1 MAPQRPRTASSVS
14 SRSGSPRPRTA
25 LTPQHWRDARRGL
38 ARAGRTQRWPSRD
51 DARDLEQTSSE
62 LAKRLGADPDAVV
75 SLPSAAAWTWP
86 SAVKGVEERERRIR
100 QALEDAKARDYAVEK
115 AAAESAKKLKQQQ
128 ADDNGTQALVR
139 ELAATARREAGLS
152 LGFEEELRA
161 AHGWFFGRT
170 FKSFWELSGGDG
182 QLLLSCAARAAAPDA
197 AGPEALDRVGPAYAV
212 KRDIVPKDKAP
223 KEPDEPADIAS
234 FSTYHKRGAL
244 SFGSDQWDGKAA
256 AGRLRELR
264 KKRREARR
272 AT

>member
-14 SRSGSPRPRTA
+14 SRSASPRPRTA

-38 ARAGRTQRWPSRD
+38 ARAGRTQRWPTRD
-51 DARDLEQTSSE
+51 DARELEQTSSE

-86 SAVKGVEERERRIR
+86 SALKGVEERERRIR

-152 LGFEEELRA
+152 VGFADDLKG
-161 AHGWFFGRT
+161 AHSWFFGRT
-170 FKSFWELSGGDG
+170 FKNFWELSGGDG
-182 QLLLSCAARAAAPDA
+182 QLLLSCAARAAVPDA
-197 AGPEALDRVGPAYAV
+197 ASPEALDRVGPAYAV

-223 KEPDEPADIAS
+223 KEPDEPADIES

-264 KKRREARR
+264 KKRLSLIHI
-272 AT
+272 

>member
-38 ARAGRTQRWPSRD
+38 ARAGRTQRWPTRD
-51 DARDLEQTSSE
+51 DARELEQTSSE

-86 SAVKGVEERERRIR
+86 SALKGVEERERRIR

-139 ELAATARREAGLS
+139 ELAATARREVPSDGFAEDRARTAGS
-152 LGFEEELRA
+152 
-161 AHGWFFGRT
+161 
-170 FKSFWELSGGDG
+170 S
-182 QLLLSCAARAAAPDA
+182 AARS
-197 AGPEALDRVGPAYAV
+197 RV
-212 KRDIVPKDKAP
+212 
-223 KEPDEPADIAS
+223 S
-234 FSTYHKRGAL
+234 
-244 SFGSDQWDGKAA
+244 GS
-256 AGRLRELR
+256 
-264 KKRREARR
+264 
-272 AT
+272 